1 MKHLLARIVQPKN
14 PLFWLMVVL
23 QLLSSFFLAL
33 LNMAELAPALA
44 WVLRLMVLLNAVLG
58 ILILWKLLREGGRA
72 SAGRTSGSVQE

>member
-1 MKHLLARIVQPKN
+1 MRHLLARIVQPKN

-72 SAGRTSGSVQE
+72 SAGGTSRSAQE

>member
-33 LNMAELAPALA
+33 LNMTELAPGLA

-58 ILILWKLLREGGRA
+58 ILILWKLLRGGGRA
-72 SAGRTSGSVQE
+72 SAGRTSGSAQE